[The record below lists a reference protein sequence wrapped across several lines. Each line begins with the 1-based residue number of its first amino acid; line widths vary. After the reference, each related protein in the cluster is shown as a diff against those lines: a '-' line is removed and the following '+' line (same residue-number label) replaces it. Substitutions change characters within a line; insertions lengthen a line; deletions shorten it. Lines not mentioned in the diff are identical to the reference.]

1 MNYDFIFNRV
11 LHRFPLRLSVRLS
24 LKQIAEHSEIL
35 LLSAESQ
42 LANMQNTFP
51 NIPYFLSD

>member
-24 LKQIAEHSEIL
+24 LKQIAEHT
-35 LLSAESQ
+35 LSAESQ
-42 LANMQNTFP
+42 LAMQNTFP

>member
-24 LKQIAEHSEIL
+24 LKQIAEHT
-35 LLSAESQ
+35 LSAESQ